1 MREVKMIQYGVG
13 AMGSLMVK
21 TALKRKGLRLVGA
34 IDQGKRVGMDLGEA
48 IGLDGKL
55 GISISGDPQN
65 LLRNTDADIVL
76 HATVSF
82 LDQIYPQIIM
92 GVEAGMNFISITEE
106 LGYPWYRYP
115 DLANKIDRL
124 SRERGVT
131 VLGTGIN
138 PGFTL
143 DALVLHCTGL
153 CDEVK
158 RITARRISDSS
169 PFGPNVLDRRGIG
182 LSLEQWEKKVSENKI
197 TGHIGSDQSMRMIAA
212 GLGWNLDETVEM
224 PIEPI
229 ITEVTIKLPY
239 AKIEKGTVCG
249 YNQKQYALMREEKVI
264 LFENEGRVYG
274 EDEEHHTEE
283 SVHIEGNPEIKLAM
297 PGLSGGIS
305 TASMAVNAIPQVMV
319 SRPGLVSMK
328 DLPNPAALIDIG
340 RFFHYCN

>member
-143 DALVLHCTGL
+143 DTLVLHCTGL

-229 ITEVTIKLPY
+229 ITEVTIK
-239 AKIEKGTVCG
+239 
-249 YNQKQYALMREEKVI
+249 
-264 LFENEGRVYG
+264 
-274 EDEEHHTEE
+274 E
-283 SVHIEGNPEIKLAM
+283 SP
-297 PGLSGGIS
+297 S
-305 TASMAVNAIPQVMV
+305 T
-319 SRPGLVSMK
+319 G
-328 DLPNPAALIDIG
+328 
-340 RFFHYCN
+340 